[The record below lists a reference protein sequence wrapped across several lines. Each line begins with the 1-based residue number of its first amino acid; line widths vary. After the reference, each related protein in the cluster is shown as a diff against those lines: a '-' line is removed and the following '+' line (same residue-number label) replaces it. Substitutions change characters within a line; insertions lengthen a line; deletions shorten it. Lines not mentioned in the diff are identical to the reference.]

1 MPNTVYLKK
10 SSVKD
15 KAPSAADLNYGEVA
29 INYNS
34 ESTALYLK
42 DSDNKVIKTKLG
54 PLDTALDE
62 TSTNG
67 VENQAIYASI
77 SELEAQLN
85 TISQMYSIYGFA
97 RINGDASPDGTIF
110 FGKEENLDGIKSNI
124 HIGLIKDGKLY
135 KRCANGRI
143 DLAIDGTELLID
155 GSDGDV
161 MIYTQRDLYLLKTT
175 TSVEGIGELN
185 VIAIGLAPF
194 TIYGVNAKKVEPFA
208 FNPQYTVN
216 AQLTETNNVKGVT
229 DYRVCAH
236 SIYNKNVAGQYT
248 APNGM
253 FGTKFK
259 PNGYGHFNNYMNSM
273 QSVWYAQCKN
283 EDAQTNAPYMG
294 LYYEFM
300 EIALGLM
307 FMELG
312 SVYHQGYDSFGVGCT
327 VANIANDSTFND
339 LAMSANSGVKLYH
352 QDADSLAYSYKYTGI
367 MTYCTEKWYFTNA
380 IVGTSYYG
388 FTECLE
394 PQRILNDIAKAGL
407 IDKIWKGT
415 EEDSANQSVIFT
427 YATDEETSEEYMTV
441 IGTDTVNLSTGEG
454 MEDNKKY
461 FRVRNVPK
469 CDGMDSGSMTAV
481 VNIFVRL
488 NVEAAKTY
496 NTVTYQ
502 PFSAATYDEES
513 GEELTAAAGDYA
525 ILKFS
530 HPVYRGISIQDGL
543 FKQLQGF
550 NHVRTNHEGTI
561 QSKYIYA
568 ESPDDIPA
576 YTGISIQ
583 YFGDEDAE
591 LEIERGLNQSVSYTE
606 SGGWVSKANYNA
618 SIFAYTAVSGAA
630 ITSHEAAYTWQT
642 ASYGNG
648 DSGTLNS
655 NGTPRVGRKCVNASV
670 LGCHAN
676 NGNASARTLSASDAV
691 SFSNDLCAGAFAISH
706 LSL

>member
-15 KAPSAADLNYGEVA
+15 KAPSAADLNYGELA

-34 ESTALYLK
+34 ESTALYFK

-77 SELEAQLN
+77 SELETQLN

-97 RINGDASPDGTIF
+97 RVNGDSSPDGTIF

-124 HIGLIKDGKLY
+124 HIGLVKDGKLY

-161 MIYTQRDLYLLKTT
+161 MIYTQRDLYLLKAT
-175 TSVEGIGELN
+175 TSVEGIGEVN

-216 AQLTETNNVKGVT
+216 AKLTETNNTKGVT
-229 DYRVCAH
+229 DYRSCAH
-236 SIYNKNVAGQYT
+236 SIYNKNVAGQYS

-259 PNGYGHFNNYMNSM
+259 SNGNGYFHQYINSM

-283 EDAQTNAPYMG
+283 EDSQTNSPYMG

-312 SVYHQGYDSFGVGCT
+312 SVYHQGLDSFGVGCT
-327 VANIANDSTFND
+327 QTNIVNASTFYD
-339 LAMSANSGVKLYH
+339 AKMSANSGLKIFR
-352 QDADSLAYSYKYTGI
+352 QDTDTLDYSNAYWGLMAS
-367 MTYCTEKWYFTNA
+367 NA
-380 IVGTSYYG
+380 LQTIVGTCYYS

-441 IGTDTVNLSTGEG
+441 VETDTVDLSTGEG

-461 FRVRNVPK
+461 YKVRNVPK

-481 VNIFVRL
+481 VNIYVRL
-488 NVEAAKTY
+488 NVEKDITFNNLEFHAY
-496 NTVTYQ
+496 
-502 PFSAATYDEES
+502 SAATYDEES
-513 GEELTAAAGDYA
+513 GDELTAAAGDYA
-525 ILKFS
+525 IWKFS
-530 HPVYRGISIQDGL
+530 HPVYRGISIQDGM

-550 NHVRTNHEGTI
+550 NHVRANHEGTI
-561 QSKYIYA
+561 QSTYIYA

-576 YTGISIQ
+576 YTGASIQ

-591 LEIERGLNQSVSYTE
+591 LEIERGLNQGVSYTE
-606 SGGWVSKANYNA
+606 SGYSGWASKANYNA
-618 SIFAYTAVSGAA
+618 SIFAYTATSGAA
-630 ITSHEAAYTWQT
+630 ITSHEAAYTWQA

-655 NGTPRVGRKCVNASV
+655 NGTPREGRKCVNASV
-670 LGCHAN
+670 LGCYAHASV
-676 NGNASARTLSASDAV
+676 ASARSLVAYRAV
-691 SFSNDLCAGAFAISH
+691 SYSYVDYAGAFAISH